1 MFPGVSLID
10 AGWGADFNAEVEIIL
25 FPSNHPLQ
33 KRNFMKNFKQLIAS
47 CLIFCITAAGFP
59 MAAQASIVTT
69 DEVTSASMA
78 TTNRNTV
85 NAFLTRD
92 DVQKSMQA
100 QGVSPQAAIERVNA
114 MSDSEVAQLAGRVD
128 QAPAGGEVL
137 GLIFT
142 VFIVLLVTDI
152 LGLTKV
158 FPFTRS
164 VR

>member
-1 MFPGVSLID
+1 
-10 AGWGADFNAEVEIIL
+10 
-25 FPSNHPLQ
+25 
-33 KRNFMKNFKQLIAS
+33 MKNFKQLIAS

-59 MAAQASIVTT
+59 MAAQASMVST
-69 DEVTSASMA
+69 DEVISASSA
-78 TTNRNTV
+78 ASNRSTV
-85 NAFLTRD
+85 SAFLARD
-92 DVQKSMQA
+92 DVRQAMQA
-100 QGVSPQAAIERVNA
+100 QGVGPVSASERVAA
-114 MSDSEVAQLAGRVD
+114 MTDNEVAQLAGRVD

-152 LGLTKV
+152 MGLTKV